1 MPPSTERTRASAI
14 AHARWA
20 LPLTLLAMVATLAM
34 GCVTV
39 SPAQREQLSRPEM
52 TPAADAH
59 EEVFHGHIEAAR
71 EAGFGGHG
79 VAGGGCGCG

>member
-1 MPPSTERTRASAI
+1 
-14 AHARWA
+14 
-20 LPLTLLAMVATLAM
+20 MVAVASLAT

-39 SPAQREQLSRPEM
+39 SPAQRELLSKPEM

-79 VAGGGCGCG
+79 TAGGGCGCG